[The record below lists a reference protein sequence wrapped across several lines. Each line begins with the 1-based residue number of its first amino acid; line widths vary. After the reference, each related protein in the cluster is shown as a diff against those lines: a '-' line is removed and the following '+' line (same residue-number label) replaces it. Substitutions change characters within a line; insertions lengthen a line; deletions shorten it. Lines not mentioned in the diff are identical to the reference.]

1 MIYQITSEAWKGF
14 IEIEFSATGF
24 MTRTDTTNAELSET
38 QQIWFLKKMPREFCE
53 LERVIKGTTA
63 RITIID
69 REITFND
76 IWEKF
81 DYKVGKK
88 EAQAKWNKMPK
99 AEQIK
104 AFNYVQKYKA
114 KKIDTQA
121 QLYLASYLNKE
132 RWND

>member
-1 MIYQITSEAWKGF
+1 MIYQITSSTWTGY
-14 IEIEFSATGF
+14 IEIEFNANGL
-24 MTRTDTTNAELSET
+24 MTRTDLTNAELT
-38 QQIWFLKKMPREFCE
+38 DAQQIWFLKKMPREFSE
-53 LERVIKGTTA
+53 LQRVITGTQAKLTA
-63 RITIID
+63 ITT
-69 REITFND
+69 EISFED
-76 IWEKF
+76 MWEKF

-88 EAQAKWNKMPK
+88 EALAKWNKMPK

-114 KKIDTQA
+114 KKLDTQA

>member
-1 MIYQITSEAWKGF
+1 M
-14 IEIEFSATGF
+14 
-24 MTRTDTTNAELSET
+24 RTDLTNADLTEK
-38 QQIWFLKKMPREFCE
+38 QQIWFLQKMPREFSE
-53 LERVIKGTTA
+53 LQRVITGTSAKLTA
-63 RITIID
+63 ITK
-69 REITFND
+69 EITFDD

-88 EAQAKWNKMPK
+88 EALSRWNKMPK

-104 AFNYVQKYKA
+104 AFNFIQKYKA
-114 KKIDTQA
+114 RKSDTQA